1 MWQFLLVLCL
11 LQFYLGLVWFLPGTK
26 IATDL
31 FEGDIKLKRKTSQAE
46 PRGDILVQRNLVT
59 DTSKQWDPSAIPYQ
73 LNTTTLSK
81 HRFVFCKLR
90 VIAWGGTEK
99 RGWGWGWFAPNSPPN
114 HDALVLDC
122 TKACL
127 LYSRNKTIVL

>member
-46 PRGDILVQRNLVT
+46 PRGDILVQRNVVT

-81 HRFVFCKLR
+81 HRSLPTAPQIMTRLFWTVQKR
-90 VIAWGGTEK
+90 V
-99 RGWGWGWFAPNSPPN
+99 S
-114 HDALVLDC
+114 C
-122 TKACL
+122 TAEIRL
-127 LYSRNKTIVL
+127 LYFELPHLNRYTYRSINR